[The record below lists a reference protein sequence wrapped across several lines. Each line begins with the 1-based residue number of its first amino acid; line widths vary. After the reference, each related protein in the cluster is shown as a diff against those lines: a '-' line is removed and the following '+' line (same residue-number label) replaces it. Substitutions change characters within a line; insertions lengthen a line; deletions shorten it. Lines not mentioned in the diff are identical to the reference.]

1 MSTPFDRL
9 LVDPDETTVFR
20 TLEEAICSSKLS
32 FFGGQDWSP
41 ILDKLSRRSVGRSQ
55 IECSLP
61 DRHNTSYLAVAW
73 WTDHRGG
80 RHVRVCGGNIAE
92 GRHPHYSWMNE
103 EDTRPPLWH
112 VYPEYVYHVHR
123 AGNAPVWLA
132 SCDCG
137 ATGAPETL
145 AWMGSCCGPCH
156 DRRQDGEL
164 VPGSERRTILDQQNG
179 PIGSL
184 AFSPDGN
191 TLAVSAAG
199 RRLHRYDFRDGN
211 SELLYS
217 SESDYE
223 RDEELRPVL
232 FSPDER
238 FLAAGEHDVW
248 SARVWYLEQTEFHC
262 EALLFANDSRVE
274 ALAFSPDS
282 RQLAAVTSVNG
293 LIIWR
298 HMGGEW
304 HDQEYSQ
311 QETVNSV
318 DFSPDGKTLALGG
331 VSGEVIVIDF
341 PTWKVAK
348 RLVPAGAHGEDVLYL
363 HYTPTGTGLVA
374 ITGNTEAVPSSETW
388 TLRLWDL
395 TTRDEQ
401 VWTHI
406 PVLSAL
412 AMSPDGQ
419 YLAWIVHDRHC
430 SPAEVTIW
438 DLHLMRAAGWLEWN
452 VEDDLRELAFSPDGQ
467 TLAIGSESG
476 VVKLVPWRLLL
487 EG

>member
-1 MSTPFDRL
+1 MSTPFNRL
-9 LVDPDETTVFR
+9 LVDPDETTLVR
-20 TLEEAICSSKLS
+20 TLEEAIHSSSMRILA
-32 FFGGQDWSP
+32 GQDRSP
-41 ILDKLSRRSVGRSQ
+41 ILEKLSRKPAGRSQ

-61 DRHNTSYLAVAW
+61 DRHDTSYLTVSW

-80 RHVRVCGGNIAE
+80 KHVRVCGGNIAD
-92 GRHPHYSWMNE
+92 GRHPHYSQMD

-112 VYPEYVYHVHR
+112 VYPEHVYHMHR

-132 SCDCG
+132 SCACG
-137 ATGAPETL
+137 ATGRPETL
-145 AWMGSCCGPCH
+145 AWMGPCCGPCH
-156 DRRQDGEL
+156 DRRQDGDV
-164 VPGSERRTILDQQNG
+164 VPGSDRPTILDQQDG
-179 PIGSL
+179 TICSL

-199 RRLHRYDFRDGN
+199 RHLYLYDFRDG
-211 SELLYS
+211 SSDLLYS
-217 SESDYE
+217 SERE
-223 RDEELRPVL
+223 KEEDEELRPVL
-232 FSPDER
+232 FSPDGQS
-238 FLAAGEHDVW
+238 LVAGEHDIW
-248 SARVWYLEQTEFHC
+248 SARVWYLEQTDFHC
-262 EALLFANDSRVE
+262 AAMLFANDYRVE

-298 HMGGEW
+298 HLDGEW

-311 QETVNSV
+311 EETVNSV
-318 DFSPDGKTLALGG
+318 DFSPDGKSLALGG

-348 RLVPAGAHGEDVLYL
+348 RLVPAGARDEDVLFL
-363 HYTPTGTGLVA
+363 HFTPTGTGLVA
-374 ITGNTEAVPSSETW
+374 ITGNTEAVPASEVW

-395 TTRDEQ
+395 TTRGEQ
-401 VWTHI
+401 VWAHI

-412 AMSPDGQ
+412 AMSPDGR
-419 YLAWIVHDRHC
+419 YLAWIVHDRHF

-452 VEDDLRELAFSPDGQ
+452 TEDDLRELAFSPDGQ
-467 TLAIGSESG
+467 TLAIGSDSG
-476 VVKLVPWRLLL
+476 IVKLLPWRLLL
-487 EG
+487 ES